1 MSATTLPRLRRSLV
15 AAAAAVFVAA
25 AALIAVMVPRPAN
38 AAQLTQITD
47 FGNNPSNLEMYLYV
61 PDNLPP
67 EPAMVLGIHWCTGDA
82 NAFYSG
88 TEWARLADQYGFIV
102 VYPSVTRSSKCWD
115 VASAA
120 SLNGTGSDSVGIK
133 SMMDWTIARYGVDTN
148 RIFST
153 GISSGAMMTNV
164 MLGVYPEVFEA
175 GAAFSGVPYT
185 CFATTNGS
193 EWNSQCSQGQ
203 INRTPQQW
211 GDAVR
216 TTNPG
221 YSGPWPR
228 MQIWHGTN
236 DDALL
241 YPNFQEQID
250 QWTNVNGTDQTP
262 DFSDTPQANWNRT
275 RYGGTGAQA
284 PVEAISLQGVGHNLM
299 ANGMAAKA
307 LEFFGLTTPVDPTT
321 SPTTG
326 PTDPTTSPTGGPTGA
341 CSAAIKVVS
350 TWNSGSGISGWQANV
365 DVTAG
370 SAAITGWT
378 LRWTWPSGQ
387 TISSSWN
394 ATVTSSGAAVTA
406 EDVGWNGSVAAGQTR
421 TSAWGFVATGS
432 PVTPTV
438 TCTPA

>member
-1 MSATTLPRLRRSLV
+1 MSTSTLPRLRRGLI

-25 AALIAVMVPRPAN
+25 VALVAVMIPKPAS
-38 AAQLTQITD
+38 AATLTQVTN
-47 FGNNPSNLEMYLYV
+47 FGNNPSSIEMYIYV
-61 PDNLPP
+61 PDNLAP
-67 EPAMVLGIHWCTGDA
+67 EPALVLGIHWCGGSA
-82 NAFYSG
+82 GAFYNG

-115 VASAA
+115 VASEA
-120 SLNGTGSDSVGIK
+120 SLSGTGSDSVGIK
-133 SMMDWTIARYGVDTN
+133 SMMDWTISRYGVDTDK
-148 RIFST
+148 IFST
-153 GISSGAMMTNV
+153 GTSSGAMMTNV

-175 GAAFSGVPYT
+175 GASFSGVPYT
-185 CFATTNGS
+185 CFRTGSSS
-193 EWNSQCSQGQ
+193 EWNSQCSGGE
-203 INRTPQQW
+203 IDRTPQQW
-211 GDAVR
+211 GDEVR

-221 YSGPWPR
+221 YTGPWPR

-236 DDALL
+236 DDVLR

-284 PVEAISLQGVGHNLM
+284 AVEAISLQGVGHNLYT
-299 ANGMAAKA
+299 NGMAAKA

-326 PTDPTTSPTGGPTGA
+326 PTDPTTSPTGGPAGG

-350 TWNSGSGISGWQANV
+350 TWNSGWQANV

-370 SAAITGWT
+370 SAAISGWT
-378 LRWTWPSGQ
+378 LQWTWPSGQ
-387 TISSSWN
+387 TITSSWN
-394 ATVTSSGAAVTA
+394 AGVTSSGSSVTA

-421 TSAWGFVATGS
+421 TSTWGFIGSGTAAT
-432 PVTPTV
+432 PAV
-438 TCTPA
+438 TCTPS

>member
-1 MSATTLPRLRRSLV
+1 
-15 AAAAAVFVAA
+15 
-25 AALIAVMVPRPAN
+25 
-38 AAQLTQITD
+38 
-47 FGNNPSNLEMYLYV
+47 V
-61 PDNLPP
+61 PDNVAP
-67 EPAMVLGIHWCTGDA
+67 EPALVLGIHWCGGDA

-120 SLNGTGSDSVGIK
+120 SLSGTGSDSVGIK
-133 SMMDWTIARYGVDTN
+133 SMMDWTIGEYDVDTD

-185 CFATTNGS
+185 CFATDNGS

-203 INRTPQQW
+203 IDRTPQQW

-216 TTNPG
+216 AANPG

-236 DDALL
+236 DDVLF
-241 YPNFQEQID
+241 YQNFQEQID

-262 DFSDTPQANWNRT
+262 ELSDTPQTNWNRT
-275 RYGGTGAQA
+275 RYGGTGTRA

-307 LEFFGLTTPVDPTT
+307 LEFFGLDVPVDPTT

-341 CSAAIKVVS
+341 CSAVIKVVG
-350 TWNSGSGISGWQANV
+350 TWDSGWQANV

-378 LRWTWPSGQ
+378 LQWTWPGGQ

-394 ATVTSSGAAVTA
+394 ADVTTSGSSVTA
-406 EDVGWNGSVAAGQTR
+406 GDVGWNGAVAAGQTR
-421 TSAWGFVATGS
+421 TSSWGFIGTGS
-432 PVTPTV
+432 AATPAV

>member
-1 MSATTLPRLRRSLV
+1 MSAITHPRMRRGLV
-15 AAAAAVFVAA
+15 TAAATIFVAA
-25 AALIAVMVPRPAN
+25 AALIAVMMPKPAS
-38 AAQLTQITD
+38 AASLTQVTS
-47 FGNNPSNLEMYLYV
+47 FGNNPSSLQMYLYV
-61 PDNLPP
+61 PDNVAPD
-67 EPAMVLGIHWCTGDA
+67 PALVVGIHWCGGDA

-88 TEWARLADQYGFIV
+88 TDWARLADQYGFIV

-115 VASAA
+115 VSSAA

-133 SMMDWTIARYGVDTN
+133 SMMDWTINQYDVDTSK
-148 RIFST
+148 IFST

-185 CFATTNGS
+185 CFATTDGS

-203 INRTPQQW
+203 INRTPAQW
-211 GDAVR
+211 GGAVR

-228 MQIWHGTN
+228 MQIWHGTA
-236 DDALL
+236 DDVLF
-241 YPNFQEQID
+241 YQNFQEQID

-262 DFSDTPQANWNRT
+262 ELSDTPQANWNRT

-299 ANGMAAKA
+299 ASGMAAKA
-307 LEFFGLTTPVDPTT
+307 LEFFGITTPTNPTT
-321 SPTTG
+321 SPTS
-326 PTDPTTSPTGGPTGA
+326 PTTSPTGGPAGA
-341 CSAAIKVVS
+341 CSAAIRVVS
-350 TWNSGSGISGWQANV
+350 SWNSGWQANV

-370 SAAITGWT
+370 SAAISGWKLT
-378 LRWTWPSGQ
+378 WTWPSGQ

-394 ATVTSSGAAVTA
+394 ATLTTSGSTVTA
-406 EDVGWNGSVAAGQTR
+406 TDVDWNGSVNAGQTK
-421 TSAWGFVATGS
+421 TSAWGFIGTGS
-432 PVTPTV
+432 PATPAV
-438 TCTPA
+438 TCAPA

>member
-1 MSATTLPRLRRSLV
+1 MPFTLPRVRRGLM

-25 AALIAVMVPRPAN
+25 AAILAVMIPQPAS
-38 AAQLTQITD
+38 AASLTRVAN
-47 FGNNPSNLEMYLYV
+47 FGNNPSSLEMYLYV
-61 PDNLPP
+61 PDNVAP
-67 EPAMVLGIHWCTGDA
+67 EPAMVLGIHWCTGSA
-82 NAFYSG
+82 NDFYNG

-120 SLNGTGSDSVGIK
+120 SLSGTGSDSVGIK
-133 SMMDWTIARYGVDTN
+133 SMMDWTIAEYDVDTD

-185 CFATTNGS
+185 CFRTGSTS
-193 EWNSQCSQGQ
+193 EWNSECAQGRV
-203 INRTPQQW
+203 NRTPQQW
-211 GDAVR
+211 GDEVR
-216 TTNPG
+216 ATNPG
-221 YSGPWPR
+221 YTGPWPR

-236 DDALL
+236 DDVLF
-241 YPNFQEQID
+241 YQNFQEQVD
-250 QWTNVNGTDQTP
+250 QWTNVHGTDQAP
-262 DFSDTPQANWNRT
+262 ELSDTPQANWNRT
-275 RYGGTGAQA
+275 RYGGTGTQA

-307 LEFFGLTTPVDPTT
+307 LAFFGLDKPADPSTPDT
-321 SPTTG
+321 SPSPSDPVTT
-326 PTDPTTSPTGGPTGA
+326 PTGGPTGG
-341 CSAAIKVVS
+341 CSAVIKVVS
-350 TWNSGSGISGWQANV
+350 NWYSGWQANV

-370 SAAITGWT
+370 SAAISGWKLT
-378 LRWTWPSGQ
+378 WTWPSGQ

-394 ATVTSSGAAVTA
+394 AGVTSAGSTVTA

-421 TSAWGFVATGS
+421 TSSWGFIGTGTAAT
-432 PVTPTV
+432 PAV

>member
-1 MSATTLPRLRRSLV
+1 MSALTHPRMRRGLV
-15 AAAAAVFVAA
+15 ALAATVFVAA
-25 AALIAVMVPRPAN
+25 AALVAVMFPKAAS

-47 FGNNPSNLEMYLYV
+47 FGNNPSNIQMYLYV
-61 PDNLPP
+61 PDNVDPN
-67 EPAMVLGIHWCTGDA
+67 PAMVVGIHWCGGDA

-88 TEWARLADQYGFIV
+88 TEWARLADQYGFVV

-133 SMMDWTIARYGVDTN
+133 SMMDWTIDEYNVDTSQ
-148 RIFST
+148 IFST
-153 GISSGAMMTNV
+153 GMSSGAMMTNV

-193 EWNSQCSQGQ
+193 EWNSECSQGQ

-216 TTNPG
+216 TTSPG

-236 DDALL
+236 DDVLF
-241 YPNFQEQID
+241 YQNFQEQID

-262 DFSDTPQANWNRT
+262 ELSDTPQTNWNRT

-284 PVEAISLQGVGHNLM
+284 PVEAISLQGVGHNLVV
-299 ANGMAAKA
+299 NGMAAKA
-307 LEFFGLTTPVDPTT
+307 LEFFGLDTDVDPTT

-341 CSAAIKVVS
+341 CSAVIKVVS
-350 TWNSGSGISGWQANV
+350 TWSSGWQANV

-370 SAAITGWT
+370 SAAITGWN
-378 LRWTWPSGQ
+378 LHWTWPGGQ

-394 ATVTSSGAAVTA
+394 ADVSGSGSSVTA
-406 EDVGWNGSVAAGQTR
+406 GDVGWNGSVAAGQTR
-421 TSAWGFVATGS
+421 TSTWGFIGTGS
-432 PVTPTV
+432 AATPTV

>member
-1 MSATTLPRLRRSLV
+1 MSAITLPRLRRGLV
-15 AAAAAVFVAA
+15 AAAAAAVVAA
-25 AALIAVMVPRPAN
+25 AALIAVMVPKAAS
-38 AAQLTQITD
+38 AAQLSQITD
-47 FGNNPSNLEMYLYV
+47 FGNNPSNIEMYLYV

-67 EPAMVLGIHWCTGDA
+67 EPAMVLGIHWCTGSAQD
-82 NAFYSG
+82 FYNG

-133 SMMDWTIARYGVDTN
+133 SMMDWTIDEYGVDTD

-164 MLGVYPEVFEA
+164 MLGLYPEVIAA

-185 CFATTNGS
+185 CFATDNGT

-203 INRTPQQW
+203 IDRTPQQW

-216 TTNPG
+216 SANPG
-221 YSGPWPR
+221 YTGPWPR
-228 MQIWHGTN
+228 MQIWHGTE
-236 DDALL
+236 DDALF
-241 YPNFQEQID
+241 YQNFQEQID

-262 DFSDTPQANWNRT
+262 ELSDTPQANWNRT

-284 PVEAISLQGVGHNLM
+284 RVEAISLQGVGHNLM

-321 SPTTG
+321 SPTIG

-341 CSAAIKVVS
+341 CSAVIKVVS
-350 TWNSGSGISGWQANV
+350 SWSSGWQANV

-370 SAAITGWT
+370 DAAISGWT
-378 LRWTWPSGQ
+378 LQWTWPGGQ

-394 ATVTSSGAAVTA
+394 AAVSGSGASVTA

-421 TSAWGFVATGS
+421 SSSWGFIGTGAPAT
-432 PVTPTV
+432 PAV

>member
-1 MSATTLPRLRRSLV
+1 MSALTHPRMRRGLV
-15 AAAAAVFVAA
+15 ALAATVFVAA
-25 AALIAVMVPRPAN
+25 AALVAVMFPKAAS

-47 FGNNPSNLEMYLYV
+47 FGNNPSNIQMYLYV
-61 PDNLPP
+61 PDNVDPN
-67 EPAMVLGIHWCTGDA
+67 PAMVVGIHWCGGDA

-88 TEWARLADQYGFIV
+88 TEWARLADQYGFVV

-133 SMMDWTIARYGVDTN
+133 SMMDWTIDEYNVDTS

-193 EWNSQCSQGQ
+193 EWNSECSQGQ
-203 INRTPQQW
+203 IDRTPQQW

-236 DDALL
+236 DDVLF

-250 QWTNVNGTDQTP
+250 QWTNVSGTDQTP
-262 DFSDTPQANWNRT
+262 ELSDTPQTNWNRT

-307 LEFFGLTTPVDPTT
+307 LEFFGLDTDVDPTT

-326 PTDPTTSPTGGPTGA
+326 PTDPTSSPTGGPTGA
-341 CSAAIKVVS
+341 CSAVIKVVS
-350 TWNSGSGISGWQANV
+350 TWNSGWQANV

-370 SAAITGWT
+370 SAAITGWN
-378 LRWTWPSGQ
+378 LRWTWPGGQ

-394 ATVTSSGAAVTA
+394 ADVSGSGSSVTA
-406 EDVGWNGSVAAGQTR
+406 GDVGWNGSVAAGQTR
-421 TSAWGFVATGS
+421 TSTWGFIGTGS
-432 PVTPTV
+432 AATPTV